1 MFDSCRGHHRSAD
14 EDGVATPWLRALP
27 VATLRASRTGGD
39 GRVDRPEMSRL
50 VLVGAWVV
58 VGLLV
63 VVLVATLFVPGA
75 E

>member
-1 MFDSCRGHHRSAD
+1 
-14 EDGVATPWLRALP
+14 
-27 VATLRASRTGGD
+27 
-39 GRVDRPEMSRL
+39 MSRL